1 MKTTARVGV
10 AVTVGLLAC
19 AAPVLT
25 QSAPGTAKFGRF
37 GLDLTSQK
45 QAVKPGDDFWRYAN
59 GAWDARTEIAP
70 DRPSAGVGVTVAEEA
85 EVNVRGILDEM
96 GRNPGQYGASGRQIG
111 DFYASWMDVEGIEA
125 RGTAPLKPYLD
136 RIAAAKDQAAL
147 QVLFASPRLCVA
159 SGPRHHPQPVQPDA
173 VHGRRRPGR
182 ARHAARQ
189 LFASR

>member
-19 AAPVLT
+19 AVPVLT

-45 QAVKPGDDFWRYAN
+45 QGVKPGDDFWTYAN

-85 EVNVRGILDEM
+85 
-96 GRNPGQYGASGRQIG
+96 
-111 DFYASWMDVEGIEA
+111 
-125 RGTAPLKPYLD
+125 
-136 RIAAAKDQAAL
+136 
-147 QVLFASPRLCVA
+147 
-159 SGPRHHPQPVQPDA
+159 
-173 VHGRRRPGR
+173 
-182 ARHAARQ
+182 
-189 LFASR
+189 

>member
-19 AAPVLT
+19 AVPVLT

-45 QAVKPGDDFWRYAN
+45 QAVKPGDDFWTYAN

-70 DRPSAGVGVTVAEEA
+70 DRPSAGVAVTVADEA

-96 GRNPGQYGASGRQIG
+96 GKSPGQYGASGRQIG
-111 DFYASWMDVEGIEA
+111 DFYAS
-125 RGTAPLKPYLD
+125 
-136 RIAAAKDQAAL
+136 
-147 QVLFASPRLCVA
+147 
-159 SGPRHHPQPVQPDA
+159 
-173 VHGRRRPGR
+173 
-182 ARHAARQ
+182 
-189 LFASR
+189 